1 MIDKVNNWLGNL
13 LILIPFRWQNLIVIP
28 VVTLGLCLLCAHP
41 SLFDRVYIYRLGII
55 MCSLIFPIV
64 VYFSGRVGRPRLI
77 VYAVSPLFC
86 VINVSLVHI
95 GLVSNDYLWGFYVQ
109 YLWVFIGWW
118 ISKNTL
124 SLKILGVSYV
134 LGIGCISGYALL
146 QSLDLD
152 PLSAVTVFER
162 RRLVATF
169 ENPNYFAN
177 IVACSLPILSY
188 YFVISRHMGSRYMMG
203 IVLALTYNAWIFSGS
218 RGAWVGGVMG
228 LLVLT
233 LILVTSR
240 TGKKSENKNSL
251 LSYLALFCVIV
262 AISINASEKVV
273 IANAKGKLSTY
284 ERLLSIRHVFDP
296 REVGDFS
303 EDVGA
308 ASLQIG
314 DTFVHDTTIN
324 HRYFIWG
331 ITWRMINENPI
342 FGVGYGGF
350 PKHFMEYRNAFSRQ
364 EWSKGLSERQKI
376 EETKFPHNEFLH
388 IWVECGILGLIS
400 FLWLCLF
407 PTYAYIRKLREV
419 PPICGAMFSSLVVML
434 VHGLVSYPLHTP
446 FGSFFF
452 WLILGTFIGLLDATW
467 KKSYK
472 TPKEF

>member
-1 MIDKVNNWLGNL
+1 M
-13 LILIPFRWQNLIVIP
+13 
-28 VVTLGLCLLCAHP
+28 
-41 SLFDRVYIYRLGII
+41 
-55 MCSLIFPIV
+55 
-64 VYFSGRVGRPRLI
+64 
-77 VYAVSPLFC
+77 
-86 VINVSLVHI
+86 
-95 GLVSNDYLWGFYVQ
+95 
-109 YLWVFIGWW
+109 
-118 ISKNTL
+118 
-124 SLKILGVSYV
+124 
-134 LGIGCISGYALL
+134 
-146 QSLDLD
+146 
-152 PLSAVTVFER
+152 
-162 RRLVATF
+162 
-169 ENPNYFAN
+169 
-177 IVACSLPILSY
+177 
-188 YFVISRHMGSRYMMG
+188 
-203 IVLALTYNAWIFSGS
+203 
-218 RGAWVGGVMG
+218 
-228 LLVLT
+228 
-233 LILVTSR
+233 
-240 TGKKSENKNSL
+240 
-251 LSYLALFCVIV
+251 IV

-273 IANAKGKLSTY
+273 IANAQGKLSTY
-284 ERLLSIRHVFDP
+284 ERMLSIRHVFDP

-350 PKHFMEYRNAFSRQ
+350 PKHFIEYRNAFSRQ

-388 IWVECGILGLIS
+388 IWVECGVLGLIS

-452 WLILGTFIGLLDATW
+452 WLILGTFIGLLDSTW